1 MIDFITWGYTDRL
14 AYILHSVLAVTT
26 LIYIT
31 YVFAISAVRK
41 MKGSLYLT
49 IAAISMSAFVILTTV
64 SAYSGKRGFSFNSLY
79 AVPSI
84 IALLAAVLMM
94 AQQFAGAFR
103 ENEILSLKLLRMN
116 RLKDE
121 FIAKTSHEFKTPLNS
136 MINICQTLLA
146 RKRKRTLE
154 EEKENLQLVIR
165 MGYRLSSLVND
176 ILDLEKMKQGMLQIQ
191 AVPVDAHSAKHGN
204 GLLSAVVKK

>member
-1 MIDFITWGYTDRL
+1 
-14 AYILHSVLAVTT
+14 
-26 LIYIT
+26 
-31 YVFAISAVRK
+31 
-41 MKGSLYLT
+41 
-49 IAAISMSAFVILTTV
+49 
-64 SAYSGKRGFSFNSLY
+64 
-79 AVPSI
+79 
-84 IALLAAVLMM
+84 
-94 AQQFAGAFR
+94 
-103 ENEILSLKLLRMN
+103 MN

-154 EEKENLQLVIR
+154 EEKENLRLVIR

-176 ILDLEKMKQGMLQIQ
+176 ILDLEKMKQGMPQIQ

>member
-1 MIDFITWGYTDRL
+1 MVLVVSMAVFLYLYFAYKEIVSKKWIIAATAFSVLVLMIDFITWGYTDRL

-103 ENEILSLKLLRMN
+103 ENEILSFLKLLRMN

-136 MINICQTLLA
+136 MINICQTFLA
-146 RKRKRTLE
+146 GR
-154 EEKENLQLVIR
+154 EKGR
-165 MGYRLSSLVND
+165 
-176 ILDLEKMKQGMLQIQ
+176 
-191 AVPVDAHSAKHGN
+191 
-204 GLLSAVVKK
+204 